1 MQWQSRHPDRQMT
14 GHPELEHHR
23 IATNGVELH
32 VVQAGPPEGELALC
46 LHGFPEFW
54 MGWAN
59 QVGPLAAAGYRVWC
73 PDQRGYNTS
82 DKPAGVGAYSLDVLV
97 EDVRGLVEASGR
109 RQVCLLG
116 HDWGGA
122 VAWLFANRYP
132 HLVRRLVIANA
143 PHFSVMRQQMRTNP
157 AQRKRSWYIFFF
169 QIPWLPER
177 LLAAGNYGR
186 LARGLRGTSRRGT
199 FTDELLESYREAW
212 RQPGALTGGLN
223 WYRALFRAK
232 GQRVKDRRIHVP
244 TLLIWGTRDTALGRE
259 LAQPSIDYCDDGRL
273 EFIEDAGHWVLHE
286 EPEKTSRLI
295 REFLA

>member
-1 MQWQSRHPDRQMT
+1 MRRGASLSMAPGTPVED
-14 GHPELEHHR
+14 HR
-23 IATNGVELH
+23 VSTNGVELH
-32 VVQAGPPEGELALC
+32 VVQAGPREGEVALC

-54 MGWAN
+54 MGWRN
-59 QVGPLAAAGYRVWC
+59 QIGPLAAAGYRVWC

-82 DKPAGVGAYSLDVLV
+82 DKPAGAGAYSLDVLV
-97 EDVRGLVEASGR
+97 EDVRGLVEASGG

-132 HLVRRLVIANA
+132 ELVRRLVIVNS

-177 LLAAGNYGR
+177 LLAAGNYRR

-199 FTDELLESYREAW
+199 FPDELLESYREAW
-212 RQPGALTGGLN
+212 RRPGALTATVN
-223 WYRALFRAK
+223 WYRALLRAR
-232 GQRVKDRRIHVP
+232 GQRVKDRRIRVP

-273 EFIEDAGHWVLHE
+273 EFIEGAGHWVLHE

-295 REFLA
+295 CEFLQRT